1 MENTLA
7 VVSPWQRETYMVSKC
22 ANPSC
27 STAFRYLHEGKL
39 IRIETPMLDPPLDGS
54 LHHPGSAKLVP
65 RSVEFYWLCSA
76 CSTVMTLVF
85 ESGVGVTTK
94 PLPPVLPVA
103 S

>member
-1 MENTLA
+1 
-7 VVSPWQRETYMVSKC
+7 MVSKC

-39 IRIETPMLDPPLDGS
+39 FRIETPMLDPPLGGS
-54 LHHPGSAKLVP
+54 LYHPGRVKMVP

-76 CSTVMTLVF
+76 CAAVMTLVF
-85 ESGVGVTTK
+85 EPGVGVRTK
-94 PLPPVLPVA
+94 PLPPVLPAA

>member
-7 VVSPWQRETYMVSKC
+7 VVSLWQRETYMVSKC
-22 ANPSC
+22 ANPGC
-27 STAFRYLHEGKL
+27 STPFRYLHEGKL
-39 IRIETPMLDPPLDGS
+39 FRIETPMLDPPLAGS
-54 LHHPGSAKLVP
+54 LHHPRSVKMVP

-85 ESGVGVTTK
+85 KPGVGVTAT
-94 PLPPVLPVA
+94 PLPPVLPAA